1 MKSMQEMA
9 AIKQRDQ
16 EEGRF
21 YNAQTESV
29 EETGGM
35 DPFAIIAMWQ
45 EVKGEYE
52 EEGISFKE
60 FIQMQGF

>member
-16 EEGRF
+16 EEGKF

-29 EETGGM
+29 EEMGGM
-35 DPFAIIAMWQ
+35 DPFNILAAWQ
-45 EVKGEYE
+45 EAKDEYE
-52 EEGISFKE
+52 EEGISFRE